1 MDSTL
6 QNKASGSQY
15 TVPNKFQLLAPSV
28 SRHETDGICIW
39 NQVTHSKSNDLYKIV
54 MAEKNIV
61 QETFPVLGMSC
72 ASCSAR
78 VEKTLNHQSGV
89 KKAVVNYASATATV
103 EYDPTSCSSETLQQA
118 VQAAGYDLLIN
129 QDGNTLE
136 EAEEAHNKKFSAL
149 KFRTTWAII
158 LSMPVVI
165 IGMFFM
171 DMPHANPIMW
181 ALSTPVVFWLGR
193 GFFTSAWK
201 QLQHGSA
208 NMDTLVAISTG
219 TAYLFSLFNML
230 FPDFWLSRGI
240 HPHVYFEAAS
250 VIIAFILLGRL
261 LEEKAKGNTSTAIK
275 KLMGLQP
282 KTVTIIVDEGHAVPH
297 SSFERVIPIEQ
308 IRPGDIVLV
317 KPGERIAVDGIVTE
331 GSSYVDESMLSGEP
345 VAVSKHKD
353 AKVFA
358 GTINQKGSFRFRA
371 EKIGTDTLLAKII
384 HMVQDAQGSK
394 APVQQLVDKI
404 AGIFVPT
411 IIGIAVLAF
420 IAWMLLDGT
429 GGFTHGLLAFV
440 TVVIIACPCALGL
453 ATPTAI
459 MVGIGKGAERGILI
473 KDAESLEIAKKID
486 TVVLDK
492 TGTVTE
498 GKPVVSKLIWNTQAM
513 TPGTGATAG
522 NALSDI
528 FYSLEK
534 LSEHPLAEAV
544 VNHLKESASI
554 DIQDFESITGKGVK
568 GRAQGRTYLAGNR
581 KLLEE
586 NHIAIPPSLQEEATR
601 LTSEAQTVIWF
612 ADEENVL
619 AIAGITDRIKETSIR
634 AVSELHAAGIE
645 VHMLTGD
652 NEATAREI
660 ARKAGIA
667 HYQASVLPQDKA
679 AFVSRLQAEGRKVA
693 MVGDGIN
700 DSAALAQADLSI
712 AMGGGSDI
720 AMDVAKMTIISSD
733 LTKIPEALCLS
744 RLTVRT
750 IRQNLF
756 WAFIYNIIG
765 VPIAAGILYPINGFL
780 NPMIAGAA
788 MAFSSVSVVSNSLLL
803 KRKRIHE
810 GEENKDVEPPTE
822 TIMKK
827 EFKVEGMM
835 CNHCRMHVEKAL
847 NSMEGIHATVTL
859 DPPVATVEFSDGE
872 KTLEELQKV
881 VTKEAGDYTLK
892 A

>member
-1 MDSTL
+1 M
-6 QNKASGSQY
+6 
-15 TVPNKFQLLAPSV
+15 
-28 SRHETDGICIW
+28 TD
-39 NQVTHSKSNDLYKIV
+39 
-54 MAEKNIV
+54 KNIV

-72 ASCSAR
+72 ASCAAR
-78 VEKTLNHQSGV
+78 IEKTLNRQSGV
-89 KKAVVNYASATATV
+89 KIAAVNYASATATV
-103 EYDPTSCSSETLQQA
+103 EYDPKNCSSEALQQA

-129 QDGNTLE
+129 RDGNTLE
-136 EAEEAHNKKFSAL
+136 EAEEAHNKKFTTL
-149 KFRTTWAII
+149 KLRTVWAVI
-158 LSMPVVI
+158 LSLPVVI

-171 DMPHANPIMW
+171 DMPYANPIMW
-181 ALSTPVVFWLGR
+181 TLSTPIVFWLGR
-193 GFFTSAWK
+193 GFFSSAWK
-201 QLQHGSA
+201 QLRHGSA

-282 KTVTIIVDEGHAVPH
+282 KTVTVVGNEERIV
-297 SSFERVIPIEQ
+297 PIEQ
-308 IRPGDIVLV
+308 IRPGDIILV

-345 VAVSKHKD
+345 VAVSKQKD

-371 EKIGTDTLLAKII
+371 EKVGTDTLLAKII

-420 IAWMLLDGT
+420 IVWMMLDGT

-473 KDAESLEIAKKID
+473 KDAESLEIAKKVN

-498 GKPVVSKLIWNTQAM
+498 GKPVVSKLVWNTPTT
-513 TPGTGATAG
+513 TP
-522 NALSDI
+522 NPSISSKDVLPDI

-534 LSEHPLAEAV
+534 LSEHPLADAV

-554 DIQDFESITGKGVK
+554 DDIQDFETITGKGVK
-568 GRAQGRTYLAGNR
+568 GRTQGRIYFVGNL

-586 NHIAIPPSLQEEATR
+586 NRIAISRSLREEATR
-601 LTSEAQTVIWF
+601 LTAKAQTVIWF
-612 ADEENVL
+612 ADEENAL

-634 AVSELHAAGIE
+634 AVDELRATGIE

-652 NEATAREI
+652 NETTAREI

-679 AFVSRLQAEGRKVA
+679 AFISRLQAEGRKVA

-733 LTKIPEALCLS
+733 LTKIPEALRLS

-756 WAFIYNIIG
+756 WAFIYNIVG
-765 VPIAAGILYPINGFL
+765 VPIAAGILYPINGFLL

-803 KRKRIHE
+803 KRKKIHE
-810 GEENKDVEPPTE
+810 GEENKKVEPSTE

-847 NSMEGIHATVTL
+847 NSMEGVHATVTL
-859 DPPVATVEFSDGE
+859 NPPVAIVEFSDGE
-872 KTLEELQKV
+872 KTLEELQKA
-881 VTKEAGDYTLK
+881 VTEEAGDYTLK
-892 A
+892 V

>member
-103 EYDPTSCSSETLQQA
+103 EYDPTNCSSEALQQA

-345 VAVSKHKD
+345 VAVSKYKD

-429 GGFTHGLLAFV
+429 GGLLAFV

-544 VNHLKESASI
+544 VNHLKESAPI
-554 DIQDFESITGKGVK
+554 DIQYFESITGKGVK

-634 AVSELHAAGIE
+634 AVSELRAAGIE

-712 AMGGGSDI
+712 AMGRGSDI

-780 NPMIAGAA
+780 LNPMIAGAA
-788 MAFSSVSVVSNSLLL
+788 MVFSSVSVVSNSLLL

-810 GEENKDVEPPTE
+810 GEENKEVEPPTE

>member
-1 MDSTL
+1 
-6 QNKASGSQY
+6 
-15 TVPNKFQLLAPSV
+15 
-28 SRHETDGICIW
+28 
-39 NQVTHSKSNDLYKIV
+39 

-103 EYDPTSCSSETLQQA
+103 EYDPTSCSSEALQQA

-136 EAEEAHNKKFSAL
+136 EAEEAHNKKFSVL

-473 KDAESLEIAKKID
+473 KDAESLETAKKID

-498 GKPVVSKLIWNTQAM
+498 GKPVVGDLIWETQTAE
-513 TPGTGATAG
+513 TG
-522 NALSDI
+522 NI

-544 VNHLKESASI
+544 VRHLQDARSVSI
-554 DIQDFESITGKGVK
+554 SNFESITGRGVK
-568 GRAQGRTYLAGNR
+568 GESNGKAYYAGNR

-586 NHIAIPPSLQEEATR
+586 NRIAVSRSLSDEAAR
-601 LTSEAQTVIWF
+601 LTADTQTVIWF
-612 ADEENVL
+612 ADSENAL
-619 AIAGITDRIKETSIR
+619 AIAGITDQIKPTSIQ
-634 AVSELHAAGIE
+634 AVSELQAAGIE
-645 VHMLTGD
+645 VCMLTGD

-660 ARKAGIA
+660 ARKAGIL
-667 HYQASVLPQDKA
+667 HYKAGVLPQDKA
-679 AFVSRLQAEGRKVA
+679 AFISDLQKNGRKVA

-733 LTKIPEALCLS
+733 LAKIPEALCLS

-780 NPMIAGAA
+780 LNPMIAGAA

-810 GEENKDVEPPTE
+810 GEENKEVEPPTE

>member
-1 MDSTL
+1 M
-6 QNKASGSQY
+6 
-15 TVPNKFQLLAPSV
+15 
-28 SRHETDGICIW
+28 TD
-39 NQVTHSKSNDLYKIV
+39 
-54 MAEKNIV
+54 KNIV

-72 ASCSAR
+72 ASCAAR
-78 VEKTLNHQSGV
+78 IEKTLNRQSGV
-89 KKAVVNYASATATV
+89 KIAAVNYASATATV
-103 EYDPTSCSSETLQQA
+103 EYDPKNCSSEALQQA

-129 QDGNTLE
+129 RDGNTLE
-136 EAEEAHNKKFSAL
+136 EAEEAHNKKFTTL
-149 KFRTTWAII
+149 KLRTVWAVI
-158 LSMPVVI
+158 LSLPVII

-171 DMPHANPIMW
+171 DMPYANPIMW
-181 ALSTPVVFWLGR
+181 TLSTPIVFWLGR
-193 GFFTSAWK
+193 GFFSSAWK
-201 QLQHGSA
+201 QLRHGSA

-282 KTVTIIVDEGHAVPH
+282 KTVTVVGNEERIV
-297 SSFERVIPIEQ
+297 PIEQ
-308 IRPGDIVLV
+308 IRPGDIILV

-345 VAVSKHKD
+345 VAVSKQKD

-371 EKIGTDTLLAKII
+371 EKVGTDTLLAKII

-420 IAWMLLDGT
+420 IVWMMLDGT
-429 GGFTHGLLAFV
+429 DGFTHGLLAFV
-440 TVVIIACPCALGL
+440 TVIIIACPCALGL

-473 KDAESLEIAKKID
+473 KDAESLEIAKKVN

-498 GKPVVSKLIWNTQAM
+498 GKPVVSKLVWNTPTT
-513 TPGTGATAG
+513 TP
-522 NALSDI
+522 NPSISSKDVLPDI

-534 LSEHPLAEAV
+534 LSEHPLADAV

-554 DIQDFESITGKGVK
+554 DDIQDFETITGKGVK
-568 GRAQGRTYLAGNR
+568 GRTQGRIYFAGNL

-586 NHIAIPPSLQEEATR
+586 NRIAISRSLREEATR
-601 LTSEAQTVIWF
+601 LTAKAQTVIWF
-612 ADEENVL
+612 ADEENAL

-634 AVSELHAAGIE
+634 AVDELRATGIE

-652 NEATAREI
+652 NETTAREI

-679 AFVSRLQAEGRKVA
+679 AFISRLQAEGRKVA

-733 LTKIPEALCLS
+733 LTKIPEALRLS

-756 WAFIYNIIG
+756 WAFIYNIVG
-765 VPIAAGILYPINGFL
+765 VPLAAGILYPINGFLL

-803 KRKRIHE
+803 KRKKIHE
-810 GEENKDVEPPTE
+810 REENKKVEPSTE

-847 NSMEGIHATVTL
+847 NSMEGVHATVTL
-859 DPPVATVEFSDGE
+859 NPPVAIVELSDGE
-872 KTLEELQKV
+872 KTLEELQKA
-881 VTKEAGDYTLK
+881 VTEEAGDYTLK
-892 A
+892 V